1 MLPVFFNYLH
11 VENPDFQQFTRDNTL
26 LLIRHVVF
34 SKVYAG
40 KYPFTNST
48 RSFFESLRGNQH
60 FY

>member
-40 KYPFTNST
+40 ISIFSNSP
-48 RSFFESLRGNQH
+48 RRECLKLRVI
-60 FY
+60 